1 MRYLTDT
8 LELPNPQPSATSIPC
23 CPIGMAYDTLHQ
35 HWLTTS
41 ITYAAEYE
49 YPSFT
54 LIGTVPVT
62 GGAMLGIAV
71 DP

>member
-1 MRYLTDT
+1 
-8 LELPNPQPSATSIPC
+8 
-23 CPIGMAYDTLHQ
+23 MAYDTLHQ

-41 ITYAAEYE
+41 IRFAAEYE

-62 GGAMLGIAV
+62 GGAMIGIAV